1 MKSEVPTILY
11 AKSSSEKIDQLQ
23 KSNANGLSVSQEID
37 LPLLRKTLPHD
48 YLLQGNLPPELMETD
63 FDNVKEQTNKF
74 LNSMK
79 GDKSHIVNLGH
90 GIRPQAKI
98 ECMEALVQTVTEF

>member
-1 MKSEVPTILY
+1 
-11 AKSSSEKIDQLQ
+11 
-23 KSNANGLSVSQEID
+23 
-37 LPLLRKTLPHD
+37 
-48 YLLQGNLPPELMETD
+48 METD